1 MDVVEILLREEVGG
15 GGESYWEWVT
25 WRSRRR
31 LQEGNGVKEVATRV
45 VESGKNWVGICT

>member
-1 MDVVEILLREEVGG
+1 LGMGDLEVEKE
-15 GGESYWEWVT
+15 
-25 WRSRRR
+25 R